1 MSGTIANILLDPL
14 FISVLHWG
22 IAGAAAATVIGNI
35 LSFCVMLSIARKKET
50 FSVSLRERSSG
61 CLS

>member
-1 MSGTIANILLDPL
+1 MTDNCGEVVLDKLLIRQMQRENPDL
-14 FISVLHWG
+14 AF
-22 IAGAAAATVIGNI
+22 TVIGNI